1 MKKHIKNLKRKLK
14 IFDPKLKEECGI
26 FGISNT
32 KDASALTALGLHALQ
47 HRGQEGCGIVTFDG
61 KQYFSEKRFGLVG
74 DNFNKE
80 KILKKLQGDY
90 AIGHN
95 RYSTTGENTLRNI
108 QPFFAD
114 TNAGGI
120 GVAHNGNLTNSISL
134 RKKLVDEGAIFYTTS
149 DTETIVQLIA
159 KSKRAKTIDKIV
171 DAIFQIQ
178 GGYAL
183 VMLTQTSLVG
193 VRDPF
198 GIRPLVIGKLK
209 NSYVLASET
218 CALDI
223 IGAKFIREVENG
235 EIVLIEN
242 DELTSIKPF
251 PPKKVR
257 PCVFEYI
264 YFARP
269 DSILDSK
276 TAYEHRKNLGAELA
290 KENDINA
297 DIVVPVPDSGN
308 AAALGFSQKLKINF
322 EHGLIRNH
330 YVGRTFI
337 EPSQKIR
344 SLGVKLKLN
353 ANETTIKNKKIIL
366 VGHKGHQ
373 EVIGT
378 SGQAKMEIID
388 DREEFN
394 LDNKNSVNDKD
405 VIVLSQTTLSV
416 RDTES
421 TIDKIKNIYPKASIR
436 NDICYATTN
445 RQEVTVKLAK
455 KVDLIL
461 VVGASNSS
469 NCNRL
474 RDVSIQSGT
483 NAYLINSFKEIDNNW
498 LKGIKKL
505 GITSG
510 ASTPDKLVYEIVKE
524 LNPKKLLR
532 FHDIDEEIKFEIPRK
547 VKQLLDE

>member
-1 MKKHIKNLKRKLK
+1 MDIYLASPRGFCAGVVLAIDLVEIAIEKYGAPVYVKHQIVHNPVVVSEVESKGAITVENVSEIPNDSVVVFSAHGSPPSDYELAAKKNLKV
-14 IFDPKLKEECGI
+14 I
-26 FGISNT
+26 
-32 KDASALTALGLHALQ
+32 DAT
-47 HRGQEGCGIVTFDG
+47 C
-61 KQYFSEKRFGLVG
+61 
-74 DNFNKE
+74 
-80 KILKKLQGDY
+80 
-90 AIGHN
+90 
-95 RYSTTGENTLRNI
+95 
-108 QPFFAD
+108 
-114 TNAGGI
+114 
-120 GVAHNGNLTNSISL
+120 
-134 RKKLVDEGAIFYTTS
+134 
-149 DTETIVQLIA
+149 
-159 KSKRAKTIDKIV
+159 
-171 DAIFQIQ
+171 
-178 GGYAL
+178 
-183 VMLTQTSLVG
+183 
-193 VRDPF
+193 
-198 GIRPLVIGKLK
+198 PLVTKVH
-209 NSYVLASET
+209 NE
-218 CALDI
+218 
-223 IGAKFIREVENG
+223 AKKYSREG
-235 EIVLIEN
+235 
-242 DELTSIKPF
+242 
-251 PPKKVR
+251 
-257 PCVFEYI
+257 
-264 YFARP
+264 
-269 DSILDSK
+269 
-276 TAYEHRKNLGAELA
+276 
-290 KENDINA
+290 
-297 DIVVPVPDSGN
+297 
-308 AAALGFSQKLKINF
+308 
-322 EHGLIRNH
+322 
-330 YVGRTFI
+330 
-337 EPSQKIR
+337 
-344 SLGVKLKLN
+344 
-353 ANETTIKNKKIIL
+353 KKIIL

-394 LDNKNSVNDKD
+394 LDNKNSVDDKD
-405 VIVLSQTTLSV
+405 IIVLSQTTLSV

-547 VKQLLDE
+547 VKQLLDEWKKSV